1 MAFESG
7 NQTQADRICGVIK
20 WLLVTLLVYGY
31 LLNIVHL
38 HWRWHWHSLTQP
50 HMHLVWN
57 SKRERKREEGRENVI
72 QRTVLHTTSDFTNTI
87 SSKRCKWKFSAL
99 AFGIVLYWLATRT
112 RMFHIICNYKK
123 LYSAILLYRTGAAT
137 MRWRHFITSEQPMN
151 MDGYLFSIFF
161 FLVNF
166 K

>member
-1 MAFESG
+1 MCTCTGAG
-7 NQTQADRICGVIK
+7 TD
-20 WLLVTLLVYGY
+20 T
-31 LLNIVHL
+31 
-38 HWRWHWHSLTQP
+38 HSLTP
-50 HMHLVWN
+50 ICIWCETA
-57 SKRERKREEGRENVI
+57 RERESAREEGRENVI

-151 MDGYLFSIFF
+151 MDGYLFSIFW
-161 FLVNF
+161 LILNNTDCPDCI
-166 K
+166 

>member
-1 MAFESG
+1 MASRYSPSLWIFIKHCALALALALTLTHSPPYAFGVKQQERES
-7 NQTQADRICGVIK
+7 A
-20 WLLVTLLVYGY
+20 
-31 LLNIVHL
+31 
-38 HWRWHWHSLTQP
+38 
-50 HMHLVWN
+50 
-57 SKRERKREEGRENVI
+57 REEGRENVI

-123 LYSAILLYRTGAAT
+123 LYSAILLYRTGAAI

-161 FLVNF
+161 WLILNNTDCPDCI
-166 K
+166 